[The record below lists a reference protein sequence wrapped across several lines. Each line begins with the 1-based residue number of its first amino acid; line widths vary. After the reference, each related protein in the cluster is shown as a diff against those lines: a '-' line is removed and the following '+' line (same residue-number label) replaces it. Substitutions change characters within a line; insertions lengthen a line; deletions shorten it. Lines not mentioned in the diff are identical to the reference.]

1 MEINKYNNAKIYCIK
16 SANNNEMY
24 IGSTC
29 KKYLSS
35 RLSQHR
41 YDFINWIDGRRPYCS
56 SFNVLCKDDTYIEL
70 LEAVNVNTGAELRAL
85 EKQYILNNINNVV
98 NKYYLKGN

>member
-16 SANNNEMY
+16 SVEGDKMY

-35 RLSQHR
+35 RLAQHR
-41 YDFINWIDGRRPYCS
+41 HALIKWLAGTYGYCS
-56 SFNVLCKDDTYIEL
+56 SFEVLGKDSYIEL
-70 LEAVNVNTGAELRAL
+70 LEAVNVNTGEELRAL

>member
-16 SANNNEMY
+16 SVNGDKMY

-35 RLSQHR
+35 RLSQHN
-41 YDFINWIDGRRPYCS
+41 YDRINWLAGRRPYCS
-56 SFNVLCKDDTYIEL
+56 SFEVMGADSYIEL

-98 NKYYLKGN
+98 NKYYVKNL